1 MRHIFASRVFI
12 LFFLIIV
19 NIRVIF
25 PYNAYTYVMKRKL
38 LLFTAVF
45 LMLLTLLP
53 ACDAQN
59 AGSLKS
65 ITRPYI
71 AQYECIEAKFG
82 EENYL
87 EKFDYIKLTL
97 KDKENMEICYK
108 LKNGER
114 TIVKSKYDFDVESK
128 RLTADVGIL
137 GYKFK
142 QSTIIENGKF
152 TISNSIGGKQ
162 LVMKF
167 KAS

>member
-1 MRHIFASRVFI
+1 M
-12 LFFLIIV
+12 LFFLIMPI
-19 NIRVIF
+19 
-25 PYNAYTYVMKRKL
+25 
-38 LLFTAVF
+38 
-45 LMLLTLLP
+45 LTLWKENFYCLRLFFDVAYP
-53 ACDAQN
+53 IACLRCSEC
-59 AGSLKS
+59 GSLKS

-108 LKNGER
+108 LKNSER

-142 QSTIIENGKF
+142 QSTINWKRKIYYLKIYRRKTACYEIQSKLKGE
-152 TISNSIGGKQ
+152 Q
-162 LVMKF
+162 
-167 KAS
+167 

>member
-1 MRHIFASRVFI
+1 M
-12 LFFLIIV
+12 
-19 NIRVIF
+19 
-25 PYNAYTYVMKRKL
+25 
-38 LLFTAVF
+38 AVF

-108 LKNGER
+108 LKNSER
-114 TIVKSKYDFDVESK
+114 TIVKS
-128 RLTADVGIL
+128 
-137 GYKFK
+137 K

-152 TISNSIGGKQ
+152 TISKSIGGKQ